1 MLYIYTFLSLI
12 LIDGMWLFSMGG
24 NYKKW
29 LGHLFAEKVSFTPV
43 VVFYLLYTFGLVYL
57 ILAPAIKNNVS
68 LKGVFV
74 TALVFGLVAYGTYDL
89 TNQSTLKDWPIFV
102 TVIDMLWG
110 ALVTGIS
117 CVLALTV
124 YKYFR

>member
-1 MLYIYTFLSLI
+1 
-12 LIDGMWLFSMGG
+12 MGG